1 MIIQPFVE
9 NAIKHGI
16 LASTNQGLIKINI
29 AEQDDA
35 IICLIQ
41 DNGIG
46 RKESLQRKL
55 LSIPANKSR
64 GLELIKNRV
73 EVLNQLGYH
82 IDITFI
88 DPDEGG
94 TIIQIRIG

>member
-1 MIIQPFVE
+1 M
-9 NAIKHGI
+9 ALK
-16 LASTNQGLIKINI
+16 ADSTG
-29 AEQDDA
+29 
-35 IICLIQ
+35 CFC
-41 DNGIG
+41 GT
-46 RKESLQRKL
+46 

-82 IDITFI
+82 IEITFI

-94 TIIQIRIG
+94 TIIQIKMG